1 LVHKILQID
10 LEDFFYDFWL
20 QSAFLLTISQF
31 VSEIYLMQQL
41 KLLVVWKV
49 KLVSLKELG

>member
-1 LVHKILQID
+1 MKSSKSN

-20 QSAFLLTISQF
+20 QSAFQLTISQF
-31 VSEIYLMQQL
+31 VSEIFLLQQP
-41 KLLVVWKV
+41 KLIVVWMV